1 MSTIGSYL
9 PSLLNSARDGYATTR
24 SQQGHAS
31 QPSLVQTLD
40 DQAGGSGSSS
50 PTTVTLS
57 DAAKSYLAGISDQQP
72 ASLGKVAADARAW
85 FDQSY
90 KSLGISSAMLDGKVA
105 VDLTGQSRAA
115 LSAVASNADG
125 FFSGDER
132 TAAATELGMRF
143 GGAMASYVV
152 VARHTG
158 DYAGLYR
165 AASDYLD
172 GAGADEQAT
181 DSWKAQKQAVMAG
194 LSAAKASF
202 GRAPDTGNAD
212 DPVRALLDTPVASA
226 EGALG
231 ANATTAQVATRA
243 RALLDNQA
251 NAARD
256 SGTELVFD
264 KSRGSGRLVDLSGF
278 DNRTLATIALNQ
290 GSSFSSDEARA
301 AKNELHQ
308 RTRSA
313 MSDAL
318 FPSSNDGKTLTGAL
332 GLMQTYKNMSDEEKA
347 VLGVTEETTAR
358 IMRSYK
364 TQQSVKNTL
373 AAYL

>member
-24 SQQGHAS
+24 SQQGQAS

-40 DQAGGSGSSS
+40 DQAGGSASSS

-72 ASLGKVAADARAW
+72 ASLGTVAADARAW

-115 LSAVASNADG
+115 LSAVAANADG
-125 FFSGDER
+125 LFSGDER

-158 DYAGLYR
+158 DYASLYR

-202 GRAPDTGNAD
+202 GRAPNTGNAD
-212 DPVRALLDTPVASA
+212 DPVRALLDTPAASA

-264 KSRGSGRLVDLSGF
+264 KSRRSGRLVDLSGF

-347 VLGVTEETTAR
+347 VLGVTEDMTAR

>member
-24 SQQGHAS
+24 SQQGQAS

-72 ASLGKVAADARAW
+72 ASLCTVAADARAW

-115 LSAVASNADG
+115 LSAVAANADG
-125 FFSGDER
+125 LFSGDER

-158 DYAGLYR
+158 DYASLYR

-202 GRAPDTGNAD
+202 GRAPNTGNAD
-212 DPVRALLDTPVASA
+212 DPVRALLDTPAASA

-264 KSRGSGRLVDLSGF
+264 KSRRSGRLVDLSGF

-347 VLGVTEETTAR
+347 VLGVTEDMTAR